1 MVGTEERRTD
11 ELPPEDAKLLV
22 LARSAAARSVG
33 GSGAGAAVRD
43 DIGRTYVAGA
53 VAVGPLRLSAV
64 QAAVA
69 QAAASGVTR
78 LEAVAVVGERDVD
91 ADLLAA
97 VGGPH
102 VVHG

>member
-1 MVGTEERRTD
+1 MADAEVH
-11 ELPPEDAKLLV
+11 PPEDAKLLV
-22 LARSAAARSVG
+22 LARSAAARAAGPSA
-33 GSGAGAAVRD
+33 GAGAAVRD

-78 LEAVAVVGERDVD
+78 LEAVAVVGEQDVD
-91 ADLLAA
+91 AELLAA
-97 VGGPH
+97 VGNPA
-102 VVHG
+102 VVRG